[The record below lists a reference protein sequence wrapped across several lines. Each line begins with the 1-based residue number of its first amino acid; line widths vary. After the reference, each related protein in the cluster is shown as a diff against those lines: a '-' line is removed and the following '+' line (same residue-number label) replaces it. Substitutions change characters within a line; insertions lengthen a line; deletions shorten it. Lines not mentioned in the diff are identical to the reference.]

1 MAKGKTLMAIVG
13 VETRRMVSTACPFR
27 LAARRRMPN
36 KSRLSFSVSTNRRC
50 ASGFGYS
57 LPRTRSNSG
66 MPSCNSQCCKTLV
79 TAGCEICST
88 WAAPLMVPTC
98 MMA

>member
-1 MAKGKTLMAIVG
+1 MANGKTLMAIVG
-13 VETRRMVSTACPFR
+13 VETKRMVSTAWPFR

-50 ASGFGYS
+50 PRVSGTACPHAREQRPAQLQLAMLQDLGYGR
-57 LPRTRSNSG
+57 LRDMQHLG
-66 MPSCNSQCCKTLV
+66 G
-79 TAGCEICST
+79 A
-88 WAAPLMVPTC
+88 LMVPTC